1 MTIIR
6 CDRCRKELGEETY
19 GARKYTEITTVT
31 CKLHLC
37 MDCKDDFVTFMHKHD
52 KSYEE
57 IEKEIRDNKKQWNKK
72 DIL

>member
-1 MTIIR
+1 MITIQ
-6 CDRCRKELGEETY
+6 CDRCKKELGEETT
-19 GARKYTEITTVT
+19 GPRKYTEITTVNR
-31 CKLHLC
+31 KLHLC
-37 MDCKDDFVTFMHKHD
+37 MDCRDDLETFMYKHD